1 MQNVLYYFIAVNV
14 IGAVVCIYDK
24 LAAARGWKRVP
35 ERTLFF
41 WALVGGG
48 PGVTEGGAGV
58 GRLRLHAAHPPQN
71 PAPHFHA
78 RHSRRYGAP
87 GCDPPRDTPYFT
99 CEGIF
104 MTKALIRLFIKNA
117 EDTRSAAVREQYGI
131 LSGAVG
137 LACNLFLFA
146 LKLTI
151 GLVTGAISI
160 AADAFNN
167 LSDGLSCMI
176 SIVGFKV
183 ANREPDEKHP
193 FGYGRTEYIAG
204 LIVSFIILL
213 VGFEFFKTSLD
224 RIIHPSAVAFS
235 ALLTGI
241 LAVSMLVKLWMGL
254 FNTTLGRRIDSP
266 VLIAAGQDSRND
278 VITTSVVVLGMVA
291 GRFTPLPVDGYV
303 GILVAAFIIWSGIGI
318 ARDTVAPLLG
328 EAADPVMA
336 KNIEHIVLDSEHIVG
351 VHDLIV
357 HNYGAGRALAS
368 LHAEVPSDSNF
379 VAVHEEIDEAEKRVW
394 QQTGVY
400 LVIHMDP
407 VEIHDATVLATK
419 EKVRN
424 VISILDPELSF
435 HDFRMI
441 SGAEKK
447 KLIFDLEIPYS
458 YKKKDCDRVIGQIGA
473 LMKEMD
479 EKYECVVNI
488 DKKYVAGE

>member
-1 MQNVLYYFIAVNV
+1 
-14 IGAVVCIYDK
+14 
-24 LAAARGWKRVP
+24 
-35 ERTLFF
+35 
-41 WALVGGG
+41 
-48 PGVTEGGAGV
+48 
-58 GRLRLHAAHPPQN
+58 
-71 PAPHFHA
+71 
-78 RHSRRYGAP
+78 
-87 GCDPPRDTPYFT
+87 
-99 CEGIF
+99 

-183 ANREPDEKHP
+183 SNREPDEKHP

-266 VLIAAGQDSRND
+266 V
-278 VITTSVVVLGMVA
+278 
-291 GRFTPLPVDGYV
+291 
-303 GILVAAFIIWSGIGI
+303 
-318 ARDTVAPLLG
+318 
-328 EAADPVMA
+328 MA

-351 VHDLIV
+351 VHDLII

-407 VEIHDATVLATK
+407 IDVNDEHINALREQVDGVLRGID
-419 EKVRN
+419 EQ
-424 VISILDPELSF
+424 LSM
-435 HDFRMI
+435 HDFRVVDGERQI
-441 SGAEKK
+441 N
-447 KLIFDLEIPYS
+447 LIFDVVVPFS
-458 YKKKDCDRVIGQIGA
+458 YDDEGKRRL
-473 LMKEMD
+473 LMTIYDDLKAID
-479 EKYECVVNI
+479 QRFNPVVTL
-488 DKKYVAGE
+488 DHAM

>member
-1 MQNVLYYFIAVNV
+1 M
-14 IGAVVCIYDK
+14 
-24 LAAARGWKRVP
+24 
-35 ERTLFF
+35 
-41 WALVGGG
+41 
-48 PGVTEGGAGV
+48 
-58 GRLRLHAAHPPQN
+58 
-71 PAPHFHA
+71 
-78 RHSRRYGAP
+78 
-87 GCDPPRDTPYFT
+87 
-99 CEGIF
+99 GI
-104 MTKALIRLFIKNA
+104 
-117 EDTRSAAVREQYGI
+117 
-131 LSGAVG
+131 
-137 LACNLFLFA
+137 ACNLFLFA

-235 ALLTGI
+235 ALLT
-241 LAVSMLVKLWMGL
+241 VSMLVKLWMGL

-407 VEIHDATVLATK
+407 IDVNDEHINALREQVDGVLRGID
-419 EKVRN
+419 EK
-424 VISILDPELSF
+424 LSM
-435 HDFRMI
+435 HDFRVVDGERQI
-441 SGAEKK
+441 N
-447 KLIFDLEIPYS
+447 LIFDVVVPFS
-458 YKKKDCDRVIGQIGA
+458 YDDEGKRRL
-473 LMKEMD
+473 LMTIYDDLKAID
-479 EKYECVVNI
+479 QRFNPVVTL
-488 DKKYVAGE
+488 DHAM

>member
-1 MQNVLYYFIAVNV
+1 
-14 IGAVVCIYDK
+14 
-24 LAAARGWKRVP
+24 
-35 ERTLFF
+35 
-41 WALVGGG
+41 
-48 PGVTEGGAGV
+48 
-58 GRLRLHAAHPPQN
+58 
-71 PAPHFHA
+71 
-78 RHSRRYGAP
+78 
-87 GCDPPRDTPYFT
+87 
-99 CEGIF
+99 
-104 MTKALIRLFIKNA
+104 MTKALIRLFIKDA
-117 EDTRSAAVREQYGI
+117 EDTRSAAVRERYGI

-183 ANREPDEKHP
+183 ANREPDAKHP

-204 LIVSFIILL
+204 LIVSFIIVL

-224 RIIHPSAVAFS
+224 RILHPAAVTFS

-241 LAVSMLVKLWMGL
+241 LAVSMLVKLWMGA
-254 FNTTLGRRIDSP
+254 FNVKLGRLIDSP

-291 GRFTPLPVDGYV
+291 GRFTTLPVDGYV
-303 GILVAAFIIWSGIGI
+303 GILVAAFIVWSGIGI

-336 KNIEHIVLDSEHIVG
+336 KNIEHIVMDSEHIVG
-351 VHDLIV
+351 VHDLII
-357 HNYGAGRALAS
+357 HNYGAGRAIAS

-407 VEIHDATVLATK
+407 IDVNNEHINALREQVDGVLRGID
-419 EKVRN
+419 EQ
-424 VISILDPELSF
+424 LSM
-435 HDFRMI
+435 HDFRVVDGERQI
-441 SGAEKK
+441 N
-447 KLIFDLEIPYS
+447 LIFDVVVPFS
-458 YKKKDCDRVIGQIGA
+458 YDEDAKRDL
-473 LMKEMD
+473 LMKIYD
-479 EKYECVVNI
+479 GLKAIDSRYNPVVTL
-488 DKKYVAGE
+488 DHQM

>member
-1 MQNVLYYFIAVNV
+1 
-14 IGAVVCIYDK
+14 
-24 LAAARGWKRVP
+24 
-35 ERTLFF
+35 
-41 WALVGGG
+41 
-48 PGVTEGGAGV
+48 
-58 GRLRLHAAHPPQN
+58 
-71 PAPHFHA
+71 
-78 RHSRRYGAP
+78 
-87 GCDPPRDTPYFT
+87 
-99 CEGIF
+99 

-117 EDTRSAAVREQYGI
+117 EDTRSAAVRERYGI
-131 LSGAVG
+131 LSGAVR

-278 VITTSVVVLGMVA
+278 VVTTAVVVLGMVA
-291 GRFTPLPVDGYV
+291 GRFTTLPVDGYV
-303 GILVAAFIIWSGIGI
+303 GVAVAAFILWSGIGI
-318 ARDTVAPLLG
+318 AKDTVAPLLG
-328 EAADPVMA
+328 EAADPEVARNIRRIVM
-336 KNIEHIVLDSEHIVG
+336 ESDHIVG
-351 VHDLIV
+351 VHDMII
-357 HNYGAGRALAS
+357 HNYGAGRSIAS
-368 LHAEVPSDSNF
+368 LHAEVPSDSDF

-441 SGAEKK
+441 NGAEKK